1 MSEICRLAGIHRTTF
16 YGHYE
21 DIYDLMAKMIADF
34 YVKMMDNF
42 LTVDEID
49 GATCE
54 NNADDETDGATPG
67 DNADDE
73 GTARTEERESGLR
86 LGNGFSQL
94 FTLVRE
100 NKTLLLAYMAECE
113 KKGIAFDVV
122 PDLLDEHIIV
132 RIYFGIG
139 SEGGNSL
146 MNTLLRSEC
155 IQCLTEQ
162 QFRSLPEDASEEQK
176 LEFLQRMYGIFSGAS
191 REVCAPVIVREIN
204 ELSRE
209 IFGCVRDYS
218 EEKSYYNQLLLK
230 KEQGIREKIHGAED
244 PLLKALQFSL
254 VGNYIDFSAVNN
266 VEEEYLETLLK
277 EAEQNSVTGETYER
291 LKRDLSSRRNLLFL
305 TDNAGEGVLDKLYL
319 FYIPLQ
325 VRNVLQ
331 KLSGS
336 QIYGDS
342 AEELRVK

>member
-1 MSEICRLAGIHRTTF
+1 
-16 YGHYE
+16 
-21 DIYDLMAKMIADF
+21 
-34 YVKMMDNF
+34 
-42 LTVDEID
+42 
-49 GATCE
+49 
-54 NNADDETDGATPG
+54 
-67 DNADDE
+67 
-73 GTARTEERESGLR
+73 
-86 LGNGFSQL
+86 
-94 FTLVRE
+94 
-100 NKTLLLAYMAECE
+100 
-113 KKGIAFDVV
+113 
-122 PDLLDEHIIV
+122 
-132 RIYFGIG
+132 
-139 SEGGNSL
+139 

-277 EAEQNSVTGETYER
+277 EVEQNSVTGETYER

-305 TDNAGEGVLDKLYL
+305 TDNAGEGVLDKLFL
-319 FYIPLQ
+319 EVIRESFPHLSVKVL
-325 VRNVLQ
+325 VRGKPVLNDMTMEDALEIGLQ
-331 KLSGS
+331 KVAEVYDNGNGIAGTWLPELSTQAKGIWENAEVIIAKG
-336 QIYGDS
+336 QANYETLRLCETNIYFIFLCKCEMFCRSFQVPRYTGI
-342 AEELRVK
+342 LRKN